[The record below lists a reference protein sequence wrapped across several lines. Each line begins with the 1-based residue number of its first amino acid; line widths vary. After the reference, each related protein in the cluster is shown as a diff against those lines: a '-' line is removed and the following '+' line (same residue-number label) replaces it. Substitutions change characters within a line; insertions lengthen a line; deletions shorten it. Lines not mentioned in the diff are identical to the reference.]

1 MRYFFH
7 LSGEVEARD
16 LLGRDFATVEEAKAH
31 ASLLA
36 HGVGTDRPALVREGN
51 SIRIVSETGEEVTRM
66 PLLSTRV

>member
-7 LSGEVEARD
+7 LIGEVEAHD
-16 LLGRDFATVEEAKAH
+16 LLGRDFATITEAKAH

-51 SIRIVSETGEEVTRM
+51 SIRIVSEAGEEVLRM
-66 PLLSTRV
+66 PLVSARV